1 MNITGLPMS
10 VSVPQTVNAFSVAM
24 LSKSLDA
31 VSSTGEQIVGMMDAS
46 AMERSVNPAV
56 GSNFDTYI

>member
-10 VSVPQTVNAFSVAM
+10 VSIPQTINSFSVAM

-31 VSSTGEQIVGMMDAS
+31 VSSTGEQMVNMMDAS

-56 GSNFDTYI
+56 GSNFDAYI

>member
-10 VSVPQTVNAFSVAM
+10 VSVPQTVNSFSVAM

-31 VSSTGEQIVGMMDAS
+31 VSSTGSQMVDMMNAS

>member
-10 VSVPQTVNAFSVAM
+10 VSVPQTVNSFSVAM

-31 VSSTGEQIVGMMDAS
+31 VSSTGAQMVDMMNAS

-56 GSNFDTYI
+56 GSNFDAYI